1 LSIRLHSVNNREKEV
16 PSVVKAEPNVWS
28 RLRAR
33 QGQVLPLVALG
44 LPLIIGMAG
53 LSITIGSLYL
63 SETRLQNAV
72 DAAALAGAQEM
83 AAGDASAVASQATL
97 ITQNDPAAANATVS
111 AEYTPFDTVVASAT
125 ATIPGS
131 FAALFGHKTFT
142 LTARAV
148 AQYGPGTPFDYAVFQ
163 GSTNT
168 ANPLTFNGSDTVQG
182 SIHSNG
188 NIDLTGSVS
197 ISGAVNAA
205 GNITETGND
214 STGPLE
220 PHQLVLSMP
229 KWDVPAP
236 PTVES
241 ASTTSS
247 ITLNGNQTRQGNWIV
262 TGSVTINGSNNVIDG
277 TIETTNGATITVN
290 GSSNVITGSLIALG
304 GGSIVIN
311 GGNNTVDGS
320 VVASGGGS
328 ITYGGNETI
337 EGTTEIDNA
346 TASNAIIT
354 LDGGVVADG
363 PVLAK
368 GGSVS
373 LNGHDQADNGA
384 GLVIAALA
392 NGQGVG
398 GDITVNGGVSCTGV
412 LYAPNGTIVFNGGDA
427 VSGAVVADYV
437 TANGSVSIAWNAQT
451 LTNLP
456 SAGVALIQ

>member
-1 LSIRLHSVNNREKEV
+1 M
-16 PSVVKAEPNVWS
+16 VKAELNVWS

-33 QGQVLPLVALG
+33 HGQVLPLVALG

-83 AAGDASAVASQATL
+83 AAGDANAVASQSAL
-97 ITQNDPAAANATVS
+97 ITQNDPAAANPTVT
-111 AEYTPFDTVVASAT
+111 AENTPFDTVVASAT

-148 AQYGPGTPFDYAVFQ
+148 AQYGPGPAFDYAVFQ
-163 GSTNT
+163 GSTST
-168 ANPLTFNGSDTVQG
+168 SSPLTFNGGDTVTG

-205 GNITETGND
+205 GTIKETGND

-220 PHQLVLSMP
+220 PNQSVVAMP

-247 ITLNGNQTRQGNWIV
+247 ITLNGNQTLQGNWIV

-277 TIETTNGATITVN
+277 TIETTNGASINVN
-290 GSSNVITGSLIALG
+290 GASNVITGSLIALG
-304 GGSIVIN
+304 GGNIAI
-311 GGNNTVDGS
+311 GGDNTVDGS

-328 ITYGGNETI
+328 ITYGGNDTI
-337 EGTTEIDNA
+337 EGTTEIDN
-346 TASNAIIT
+346 TTSSNATIT
-354 LDGGVVADG
+354 LNGSIVAKG
-363 PVLAK
+363 PVLAQ
-368 GGSVS
+368 GGSIS
-373 LNGHDQADNGA
+373 LNGNDQADNGA

-392 NGQGVG
+392 NSQGVG